1 MNISELWIAHS
12 LSQFPKGYGGRDV
25 NGICVTSV
33 DTYASGCISSYM
45 RHKKKSIDIERYQI
59 LHQCKKEI
67 ELFLPY
73 LEGEAF
79 QYFNRVYEMCTLI
92 IDEAKIA

>member
-12 LSQFPKGYGGRDV
+12 QFRFPKGYEGRDV
-25 NGICVTSV
+25 NGICVALV

-45 RHKKKSIDIERYQI
+45 CHDEKSIDIERYQI
-59 LHQCKKEI
+59 LQKCMKEI

-73 LEGEAF
+73 LKDDAF
-79 QYFNRVYEMCTLI
+79 EYFARLHEMCSLI
-92 IDEAKIA
+92 IDEAKIT